1 MLKSLFWIVVITL
14 SGFAALCGFLYLR
27 QRSMLYYPT
36 PPVNSSEAR
45 AIRLTHEGQN
55 LKVWH
60 VERETNRALIYFGG
74 NAEDVAL
81 NISLF
86 KQLFPRHAL
95 FLPNYRGYGG
105 SSGEPSQDA
114 LFSDAAAL
122 YDHVQKDF
130 QHIAV
135 MGRSL
140 GSGVAVYL
148 ASERPV
154 ERLVL
159 VTPYDS
165 MVHVASL
172 YYPFIPVSLL
182 LKDRYES
189 IDRAALLDMPVL
201 ALVAEQDEVIPGRST
216 DELISALPPGQ
227 TIVKVIAGATH
238 NSIGSFPEYQ
248 AALSTFLNGPVK
260 Q

>member
-1 MLKSLFWIVVITL
+1 MRFSL
-14 SGFAALCGFLYLR
+14 YR
-27 QRSMLYYPT
+27 QRSLLYYPT

-45 AIRLTHEGQN
+45 AIQLSHEGQN
-55 LKVWH
+55 LKVWY
-60 VERETNRALIYFGG
+60 VEKDTDRALIYFGG

-105 SSGEPSQDA
+105 SSGEPSQGA
-114 LFSDAAAL
+114 LFFDAAAL
-122 YDHVQKDF
+122 YDYVRKDY
-130 QHIAV
+130 QRIDV

-148 ASERPV
+148 ASEKPV

-165 MVHVASL
+165 MVQVASL

-189 IDRAALLDMPVL
+189 SKRAPLLDMDILV
-201 ALVAEQDEVIPGRST
+201 LVAEQDEVIPRRST
-216 DELISALPPGQ
+216 DDLILALPPER
-227 TIVKVIAGATH
+227 TIVASIAGATH
-238 NSIGSFPEYQ
+238 NSIGSSPEYQ
-248 AALSTFLNGPVK
+248 ADLNTFLNRPVK